1 MVTLP
6 SYLEESHRP
15 SATLAD
21 SLRRAASFP
30 VMLAFLLVAG
40 CYFAAKQS
48 LLDPDS
54 WWHMAIGQRI
64 LTTHSWPWSDTYS
77 ATASGAPWIAYEWL
91 GDVIIGGAASFAGL
105 WSATI
110 LLIGLA
116 GILVVLL
123 YCHATIRCG
132 NSKAAFV
139 ACATLIPIL
148 GAFFT
153 LRPQLLGAIFLLVTL
168 IILERFRQGHERALW
183 FLPPLFLIWVNTHGS
198 FTFGFLVLG
207 VAWLSGQFE
216 FSSGGLFA
224 ERWTKR
230 QSIQLLLAIL
240 ACGLVLPITPYGTRV
255 AAYPLSMLM
264 SQPVNVKNIKEW
276 MPVGAE
282 TFLGKSFIVIVMGFF
297 LACLAVRPRFR
308 VSEISL
314 ALLGVFAACV
324 HIRFLLLFVIFFA
337 PLWAT
342 ILSRWVPRY
351 EANADHPVINS
362 VLIAIMLCGFV
373 YFFPTRQDIDTR
385 VKTDYPQS
393 AVQYLASHS
402 IRGQVFNDYGWGGYL
417 IWTASPRNMIFIDG
431 RADFYEFGGVLADY
445 LSIAR
450 VEPNALHLLDKYGVQ
465 ACLIRQDAPL
475 GTILSALPSWELAYK
490 DDVAA
495 VYVRKSVEK
504 ESSGLSA
511 ALMVR

>member
-1 MVTLP
+1 
-6 SYLEESHRP
+6 
-15 SATLAD
+15 
-21 SLRRAASFP
+21 
-30 VMLAFLLVAG
+30 
-40 CYFAAKQS
+40 
-48 LLDPDS
+48 
-54 WWHMAIGQRI
+54 
-64 LTTHSWPWSDTYS
+64 
-77 ATASGAPWIAYEWL
+77 
-91 GDVIIGGAASFAGL
+91 
-105 WSATI
+105 
-110 LLIGLA
+110 
-116 GILVVLL
+116 
-123 YCHATIRCG
+123 
-132 NSKAAFV
+132 
-139 ACATLIPIL
+139 
-148 GAFFT
+148 
-153 LRPQLLGAIFLLVTL
+153 
-168 IILERFRQGHERALW
+168 
-183 FLPPLFLIWVNTHGS
+183 
-198 FTFGFLVLG
+198 
-207 VAWLSGQFE
+207 
-216 FSSGGLFA
+216 
-224 ERWTKR
+224 
-230 QSIQLLLAIL
+230 
-240 ACGLVLPITPYGTRV
+240 
-255 AAYPLSMLM
+255 
-264 SQPVNVKNIKEW
+264 
-276 MPVGAE
+276 
-282 TFLGKSFIVIVMGFF
+282 
-297 LACLAVRPRFR
+297 
-308 VSEISL
+308 
-314 ALLGVFAACV
+314 
-324 HIRFLLLFVIFFA
+324 
-337 PLWAT
+337 LWAT

-450 VEPNALHLLDKYGVQ
+450 VEPNALHLLDKYDVQ